1 VSRGTAGSRGLVGH
15 SAGNLSPED
24 QT

>member
-15 SAGNLSPED
+15 SARNLSPED